1 MVMSRP
7 RRLHLPKKYHII
19 TGMSRNTVSFVFFGT
34 DKHAGTILDE
44 LKSAELIPAL
54 IVTAPDRP
62 KGRGLQMT
70 PPPVKLW
77 AQKNNI
83 PTLQPE
89 KLDATFASQLSKVNG
104 QLFVVAR
111 YGKILP
117 KDILNIPKH
126 GTINV
131 HPSLLP
137 LFRGPSPAQSQ
148 ILAGVPETGVTIIL
162 LDEKVDHGP
171 ILAQEVIAM
180 PTPLPRTHE
189 LEDLLAHLG
198 GKLLAETIPQWLA
211 APSSG
216 GIAPQ
221 EQDHA
226 HATFTNMLKKEDG
239 LVDIE
244 NEDPEILYRKFL
256 AYTPWPGIYFLRSDL
271 DAVKGPTLKRVKIT
285 DAEFKD
291 DTFVIKKVI
300 PEGKKEMT
308 YSDFTKN

>member
-1 MVMSRP
+1 MS
-7 RRLHLPKKYHII
+7 I
-19 TGMSRNTVSFVFFGT
+19 NTVSFVFFGT
-34 DKHAGTILDE
+34 DEHAGTILDE
-44 LKSAELIPAL
+44 LKSAGLTPAL

-77 AQKNNI
+77 AEKNNT
-83 PTLQPE
+83 PVLQPE
-89 KLDATFASQLSKVNG
+89 KLDTAFISQLSKVNN

-111 YGKILP
+111 YSKILP
-117 KDILNIPKH
+117 KDILNIPRH
-126 GTINV
+126 GTLNV

-171 ILAQEVIAM
+171 ILAQEVVAM
-180 PTPLPRTHE
+180 PEPIPRTHE
-189 LEDLLAHLG
+189 LEDMLAHLG

-211 APSSG
+211 NE
-216 GIAPQ
+216 IDPQ

-226 HATFTNMLKKEDG
+226 RATFTNMLKKEDG
-239 LVDIE
+239 LLNLNDNDE
-244 NEDPEILYRKFL
+244 LNYRKFL
-256 AYTPWPGIYFLRSDL
+256 AYSDWPSVYFF
-271 DAVKGPTLKRVKIT
+271 KNGKRIKIT

-291 DTFVIKKVI
+291 GTFVIKKVI
-300 PEGKKEMT
+300 PEGKKEMNFL
-308 YSDFTKN
+308 D